1 MKLGMKRKTT
11 RLKEIFHSATT
22 ELMPFGVLPIHAQM
36 AQRAG
41 FSCFHISGGMAAW
54 WINGEPDIGLMTRTE
69 IVDNARR
76 IANSV
81 DIPVYCDADTGYGG
95 IQNVRKT
102 VQEFIRAGISG
113 LHIEDQ
119 LDPKKA
125 GGSAGIAL
133 VSDDEAIGRLRTACE
148 ARDELDPD
156 FVITARTDGYGA
168 AGGGL
173 AEAVRRGKLYREQTD
188 VDVIFFEGIR
198 SWDEIRHLNGEIS
211 GPTYAIASR
220 HAGPHP
226 SVAELSAM
234 GQAINI
240 VPFILPGVQEVWN
253 LLLEVK
259 NSGEMA
265 AFDTYQ
271 AACFA
276 REGEQYV
283 GFGDGFT
290 RPDYAQVRALEERF
304 LPENMQRDYEGT
316 IHDGNNAGPEK

>member
-1 MKLGMKRKTT
+1 MAGNKRKST
-11 RLKEIFHSATT
+11 RLKEIFQSSRT

-36 AQRAG
+36 AERAG
-41 FSCFHISGGMAAW
+41 FTCFHISGGMSAW
-54 WINGEPDIGLMTRTE
+54 WINGEPDVGLMTRTE
-69 IVDNARR
+69 IIDNARR
-76 IANSV
+76 IVNAVN
-81 DIPVYCDADTGYGG
+81 IPVYCDADTGYGG

-102 VQEFIRAGISG
+102 VQEFIRAGVAGI
-113 LHIEDQ
+113 HIEDQ

-133 VSDDEAIGRLRTACE
+133 VSDEEAIGRLQAACE

-173 AEAVRRGKLYREQTD
+173 SEAIRRGKLYRERTS

-198 SWDEIRHLNGEIS
+198 SWDEIHQLNTEVP

-220 HAGPHP
+220 HAGPTP

-234 GQAINI
+234 GQSINI

-253 LLLEVK
+253 LLLAVRDQ
-259 NSGEMA
+259 GEMKP
-265 AFDTYQ
+265 FDDYV

-276 REGEQYV
+276 REGTDQFV
-283 GFGDGFT
+283 GFGDGFAK
-290 RPDYAQVRALEERF
+290 PNYAQVRVLEEKY
-304 LPENMQRDYEGT
+304 LPESMRRDYEGS
-316 IHDGNNAGPEK
+316 IHD

>member
-1 MKLGMKRKTT
+1 MSGSNKKST
-11 RLKEIFHSATT
+11 RLKEIFYSPKT

-36 AQRAG
+36 AEKAG
-41 FSCFHISGGMAAW
+41 FSCFHISGGMGAW
-54 WINGEPDIGLMTRTE
+54 WLNGEPDVGLMTRTE

-81 DIPVYCDADTGYGG
+81 DIPIYCDADTGYGG

-102 VQEFIRAGISG
+102 VQEYIRAGLAG

-133 VSDDEAIGRLRTACE
+133 VSDEEAIGRLRAACE

-168 AGGGL
+168 GGGGL
-173 AEAVRRGKLYREQTD
+173 AEAARRGKLYREQTG
-188 VDVIFFEGIR
+188 VDVVFFEGIR
-198 SWDEIRHLNGEIS
+198 TWEEVRYLNTAVS
-211 GPTYAIASR
+211 GPTYCIASR

-226 SVAELSAM
+226 SIADLSDM
-234 GQAINI
+234 QQTINI

-253 LLLEVK
+253 LLLEVRDK
-259 NSGEMA
+259 GEMA
-265 AFDTYQ
+265 PYDAYLNHV
-271 AACFA
+271 FA
-276 REGEQYV
+276 QQGDQLV
-283 GFGDGFT
+283 GYGDGFAK
-290 RPDYAQVRALEERF
+290 PNYAKVRELEEKF
-304 LPENMQRDYEGT
+304 LPRSMQRDYEGS
-316 IHDGNNAGPEK
+316 IHD